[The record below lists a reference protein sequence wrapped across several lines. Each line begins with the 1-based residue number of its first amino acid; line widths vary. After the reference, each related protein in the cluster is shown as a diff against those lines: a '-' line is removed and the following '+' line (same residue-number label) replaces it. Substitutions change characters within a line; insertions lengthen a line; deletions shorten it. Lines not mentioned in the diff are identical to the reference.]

1 MTTLDTSIPIST
13 RKSTQFAFQHFF
25 EMGESA
31 SPFFDPFAQRLS
43 HNLLLKA
50 SLFAAFLLAVGWSF
64 SRSILL
70 EPIGQILL
78 VCVFLIVGIPAL
90 IESIEDVFLRF
101 DINIDVLMTVAAFSS
116 YFLGSGFE
124 GALLLVLFA
133 ISGSLEDAVTTKA
146 KSALASLHKLAP
158 KTAVI
163 VHQDGNTSER
173 AVQDV
178 AIKSKIL
185 VRSGEIVPLDGIVV
199 EGVSSVSLAHLTGEN
214 IPQRRQKGD
223 EVPSGARVNEGSL
236 VLEVTHTS
244 QDSTVAKIVQL
255 ITKGQDAKPKL
266 ERWFERFG
274 RAYSLSIIA
283 FFVLFSFVGALILGM
298 PYLGVGGS
306 IYRGLAFLITASPC
320 ALILAVPIAYLSSL
334 SSCAKN
340 GIVLKGG
347 VVLDALNDCHQIA
360 FDKTGTLTFGELS
373 LKEIIHES
381 SLSVEEILMCC
392 SSLERHVVHPI
403 AKAICN
409 AAKLKSLQ
417 VGQTKDIRS
426 IPGIGVF
433 GKILINGTWQDAFI
447 GSFDGLQ
454 AVPTPRINEEM
465 KKAQETGLIVTFAKI
480 GNDVILLSLEDKAR
494 PFVKNMLKSLED
506 EGISAIM
513 LTGDHYES
521 AKKIATELGLK
532 NFEADLSPEDKL
544 NRISELSKKS
554 GLAMVGDGVN
564 DAPSLARA
572 TVGIAMGKIASST
585 AQDAADIVLLRD
597 NIEHLDWLFQK
608 AKKTKKIV
616 LQNLS
621 LALLAIC
628 GASIPALFGVVP
640 LWLAVILHEGGTV
653 LVGLNA
659 CRLLRVNAHQGIAH
673 P

>member
-1 MTTLDTSIPIST
+1 MTTFDTPIPIST
-13 RKSTQFAFQHFF
+13 RKATQLAFQHFF
-25 EMGESA
+25 EMGLDESA
-31 SPFFDPFAQRLS
+31 SPFLDPLGKRLS

-50 SLFAAFLLAVGWSF
+50 SLFSAVLLAIAWGF
-64 SRSILL
+64 SYSILL
-70 EPIGQILL
+70 APIGQALL
-78 VCVFLIVGIPAL
+78 VAVFLIVGIPAL
-90 IESIEDVFLRF
+90 IESIEDIFLRF

-116 YFLGSGFE
+116 YFLGSGYE

-133 ISGSLEDAVTTKA
+133 ISGSLEDTVTTKA
-146 KSALASLHKLAP
+146 KSALSSLHRLAP
-158 KTAVI
+158 KTCFI
-163 VHQDGNTSER
+163 VHSDGHTTER

-178 AIKSKIL
+178 ALKSKIL
-185 VRSGEIVPLDGIVV
+185 VRSGEIVPLDGIVL

-214 IPQRRQKGD
+214 IPLKRQKGD

-255 ITKGQDAKPKL
+255 ITKGQEAKPNL

-274 RAYSLSIIA
+274 RVYALSIIG
-283 FFVLFSFVGALILGM
+283 FFVLFSLTGASLLGI
-298 PYLGVGGS
+298 PYLGVEGS

-334 SSCAKN
+334 SSCAKK

-360 FDKTGTLTFGELS
+360 FDKTGTLTLGELS
-373 LKEIIHES
+373 LKEIVHENNRS
-381 SLSVEEILMCC
+381 DEEILGLC

-409 AAKLKSLQ
+409 EAQLRDLANYE
-417 VGQTKDIRS
+417 TKDVRA
-426 IPGIGVF
+426 IPGLGVEGNVLID
-433 GKILINGTWQDAFI
+433 GKWHNAFI
-447 GSFDGLQ
+447 GSYEGVSTFATPQLQ
-454 AVPTPRINEEM
+454 DAM
-465 KKAQETGLIVTFAKI
+465 KKAQNEGLIVTFARIEK
-480 GNDVILLSLEDKAR
+480 DVILLAMEDKVR
-494 PFVKNMLKSLED
+494 PFVKTMLKNLQD
-506 EGISAIM
+506 DGIKAIM

-521 AKKIATELGLK
+521 AKKIAQELGLQD
-532 NFEADLSPEDKL
+532 FEAGLTPEGKL

-554 GLAMVGDGVN
+554 GLAMVGDGIN

-572 TVGIAMGKIASST
+572 TVGIAMGKISSST

-597 NIEHLDWLFQK
+597 NIEHLDWLFVK
-608 AKKTKKIV
+608 AKRTRKIV
-616 LQNLS
+616 FQNLTI
-621 LALLAIC
+621 ALTAIL

-659 CRLLRVNAHQGIAH
+659 IRLLRK
-673 P
+673 